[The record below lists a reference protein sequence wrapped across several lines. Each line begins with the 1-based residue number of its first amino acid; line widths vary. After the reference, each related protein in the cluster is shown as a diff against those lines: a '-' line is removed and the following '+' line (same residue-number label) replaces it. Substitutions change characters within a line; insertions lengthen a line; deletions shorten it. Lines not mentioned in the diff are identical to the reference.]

1 MGRPPIGKVAMTA
14 TERVH
19 RFRAKH
25 RADKPKPGATDS
37 TTLRGLE
44 AEIAREREAWRE
56 KLEAAAEKFRQL
68 RAKFVKIEAELAHAD
83 ETAKAQQ
90 QKLEARIRELEAE
103 LAALKAELADSV
115 GARFAPGQREPTKP
129 KAEKP
134 PLPLDEERDRQIK
147 GLKTR
152 VRNLTSELH
161 AQREWHRRKADGSMS
176 FQTMSAIAKALHP
189 EQREHWTRAELDA
202 ALDEACKAFMAW
214 KADKDKARRRD
225 R

>member
-1 MGRPPIGKVAMTA
+1 MGRPPIGKVAMTGA
-14 TERVH
+14 ERVH

-83 ETAKAQQ
+83 ETAKAQR
-90 QKLEARIRELEAE
+90 QKFEARIRELEVE
-103 LAALKAELADSV
+103 L
-115 GARFAPGQREPTKP
+115 GARFAPRQREPTKP

-134 PLPLDEERDRQIK
+134 PLPPDEERDRQIK